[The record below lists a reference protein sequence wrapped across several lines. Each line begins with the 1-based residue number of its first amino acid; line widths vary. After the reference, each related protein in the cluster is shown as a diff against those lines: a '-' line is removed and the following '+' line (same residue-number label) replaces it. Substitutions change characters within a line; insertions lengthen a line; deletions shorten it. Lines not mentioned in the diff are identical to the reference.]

1 MDGSIQSLNINNLKQ
16 FFSVYII
23 KQMAPQSSKSNK
35 HFGSLIIDGKSTL
48 NEVLINKTSI
58 TQGTSITTGVTIDSP
73 CGYVQTVSTTLVTQG
88 QASFTVSNAYVD
100 PSSIVIGNIINYS
113 GNQGSPVAIIDNIT
127 NEAFSVIIT
136 NTANTGA
143 LNGNIRIGFLVI

>member
-1 MDGSIQSLNINNLKQ
+1 
-16 FFSVYII
+16 
-23 KQMAPQSSKSNK
+23 MAPQSSKSNK